1 MKEFCEIDF
10 KITTK
15 ELYDAVFSLK
25 NNKAVG
31 VDAISNEMLKC
42 SFNVLQ
48 QCFLKLF
55 NNLLSKGTYPSCW
68 KNAFITP
75 IHKGGSLEN
84 PNNYR
89 GISIIS
95 CAAKLFNTI
104 LKRRLDKFLERHKV
118 INPLQIRFA
127 KKART
132 SDHMFVLRTLIEK
145 YTKDRNAKLYACFI
159 DFCKA
164 FDRVIHPVLL
174 YKLRK
179 IGISGNFFSVI
190 KDMYV
195 NNFLNVKMKS
205 GFTQPFASNIGVR
218 QGDTLSPDLF
228 KIFINDLPDVFDN
241 DSCGLD
247 VGTYHLNCLL
257 HADDVIL
264 LSRSEVG
271 LQRCIAKLEQYC
283 DEWCPEVNLDKSK
296 VLIFNKTGKLY
307 TTSFTYK
314 GRKLECTCQRV

>member
-31 VDAISNEMLKC
+31 IDAISNEMLKC

-104 LKRRLDKFLERHKV
+104 LTRRLDEFLERHKV
-118 INPLQIRFA
+118 INPVQIGFT

-132 SDHMFVLRTLIEK
+132 SGHMFVLRTLIEK

-159 DFCKA
+159 DFRKA
-164 FDRVIHPVLL
+164 FDRVIHPILL

-195 NNFLNVKMKS
+195 NNFLNVEMKS

-228 KIFINDLPDVFDN
+228 KVFINDLPDVFDN
-241 DSCGLD
+241 DCYGVD
-247 VGTYHLNCLL
+247 AGTYHLNCLL
-257 HADDVIL
+257 YADDVIL
-264 LSRSEVG
+264 LSRSEAG

-283 DEWCPEVNLDKSK
+283 DEWCL
-296 VLIFNKTGKLY
+296 
-307 TTSFTYK
+307 
-314 GRKLECTCQRV
+314 